1 MNSCIK
7 FSLTKA
13 AAALLGF
20 APAAAFASGYQ
31 LSPLESYLIQAF
43 AQEQIEGF
51 INTGTSSLFEN
62 PKVFYLRAKPFSK
75 FAAADAKKASDR
87 YVGKY
92 GIINSNVFRVVGDR
106 EKIIY
111 TVKNPSYTITL
122 STSVDSDKSL
132 LKDVFPG
139 RRHGFYCRIDEI
151 GDKEASFGDCIP
163 LGQFEASK
171 AAQVENVIHRYLK
184 GEKITDPNMP
194 TYAMMA
200 YMAIVSAKLL
210 AEDSVCR
217 TTVIEEVSYTPA
229 DRRLCTQ
236 EVSELWQNAA
246 LNPRFDETMDRVE
259 DRLREDGVDV
269 ELIKQAASALD

>member
-13 AAALLGF
+13 AAERLGF

-62 PKVFYLRAKPFSK
+62 PKVFYLRAKPFAK

-106 EKIIY
+106 ESFLHHY
-111 TVKNPSYTITL
+111 AQHL
-122 STSVDSDKSL
+122 
-132 LKDVFPG
+132 
-139 RRHGFYCRIDEI
+139 CR
-151 GDKEASFGDCIP
+151 
-163 LGQFEASK
+163 L
-171 AAQVENVIHRYLK
+171 
-184 GEKITDPNMP
+184 
-194 TYAMMA
+194 
-200 YMAIVSAKLL
+200 
-210 AEDSVCR
+210 
-217 TTVIEEVSYTPA
+217 
-229 DRRLCTQ
+229 
-236 EVSELWQNAA
+236 
-246 LNPRFDETMDRVE
+246 
-259 DRLREDGVDV
+259 
-269 ELIKQAASALD
+269 

>member
-1 MNSCIK
+1 MKSCIRS
-7 FSLTKA
+7 SLTKA
-13 AAALLGF
+13 AAAIFGF
-20 APAAAFASGYQ
+20 APAALFASGYQ

-62 PKVFYLRAKPFSK
+62 PKVFYLRVKPFAN
-75 FAAADAKKASDR
+75 FAAADAKKATDR

-92 GIINSNVFRVVGDR
+92 GIINSNVFRVIGDR

-122 STSVDSDKSL
+122 SPSAKADKGL
-132 LKDVFPG
+132 LNEVFPG
-139 RRHGFYCRIDEI
+139 RRHGFYCRINEI
-151 GDKEASFGDCIP
+151 RAKEASFGDCIP
-163 LGQFEASK
+163 LGQFEVSK
-171 AAQVENVIHRYLK
+171 AEQVENFIHRYLK
-184 GEKITDPNMP
+184 GEKIQDPNMP

-210 AEDSVCR
+210 DKDSVCR
-217 TTVIEEVSYTPA
+217 TTVFEEVSYTPA

-236 EVSELWQNAA
+236 EVSELWQNAG

-259 DRLREDGVDV
+259 DQLKEDGVDV